1 METLVIRLG
10 SQPDSQINWLVW
22 SEQEQEIIA
31 SGVLHSTEEL
41 ASLKSRTGKDEAVLI
56 VPGSEV
62 LLKSVK
68 LPGKANRKL
77 LTAVPYMLED
87 ELSQDVHNLFFAWH
101 QQVDKEQQVAIVSK
115 SQMQSWIDCM
125 ADAGLYCAK
134 IVPDS
139 LCVPVAEGGWQAL
152 TIDNNLIVRQATW
165 QGLSGETQ
173 WLAGA
178 LELFAKKQASKVQLA
193 MSTEPTI
200 HNLANIDIQYQPG
213 PLPMQTLAQ
222 QAVACDF
229 NLRQEQFKVKKR
241 GKGGVHQWRLAAILA
256 GVALLTTF
264 VDKGIQASQLSQQ
277 NETIKQQIES
287 EFKRA
292 FPETRRIVNVRSQ
305 MRQKMEALDQSSG
318 GVSMLAM
325 MSVLDQAFAT
335 SQIKPQTLRF
345 DRARSEI
352 RMQAVATGY
361 ESLETFKR
369 LAERQGFTVEQGAIN
384 NRDDQVIGSLAIRS
398 E

>member
-1 METLVIRLG
+1 MEKLVIRLG

-22 SEQEQEIIA
+22 SAQEQEIIA
-31 SGVLHSTEEL
+31 SGVLQSTEQL
-41 ASLKSRTGKDEAVLI
+41 STLKQRTGKDEAVLI

-62 LLKSVK
+62 LLKTVT

-77 LTAVPYMLED
+77 LSAVPFMLED
-87 ELSQDVHNLFFAWH
+87 ELSQDVDSLFFAWH
-101 QQVDKEQQVAIVSK
+101 KQEDKDQQVAIVTKDKMQYWLQCLQDADLFCSK
-115 SQMQSWIDCM
+115 I
-125 ADAGLYCAK
+125 L
-134 IVPDS
+134 PDT
-139 LCVPVAEGGWQAL
+139 LCVPYNESSWQAL
-152 TIDNNLIVRQATW
+152 TIDSEMIVRQAPW
-165 QGLSGETQ
+165 QGLSGEID
-173 WLAGA
+173 WLAPA
-178 LELFAKKQASKVQLA
+178 VELFAKKQEQKLQLEL
-193 MSTEPTI
+193 STEPQI
-200 HNLANIDIQYQPG
+200 HNLANVEINYQPG
-213 PLPMQTLAQ
+213 PMPMQTLAQ
-222 QAVACDF
+222 EAVNSEF
-229 NLRQEQFKVKKR
+229 NLLQEQFKVKKR
-241 GKGGVHQWRLAAILA
+241 GKSAANQWRLAAILA

-264 VDKGIQASQLSQQ
+264 IDKGIQASQLSNQ
-277 NETIKQQIES
+277 NDAIKQQIEA

-325 MSVLDQAFAT
+325 MSVLDGAFSQ

-361 ESLETFKR
+361 EALETFKR
-369 LAERQGFTVEQGAIN
+369 LAEQQGFTVEQGAIN